1 MGTYASE
8 RKGMSIQQIA
18 GAAFVRIFAPI
29 LLLATTF
36 PYVQII
42 SSGSYTQPQAFVL
55 GLILFPFSLG
65 GFSHLRRS
73 DKAAI
78 FSLGF
83 VGILLF
89 LVTCSPYDN
98 IKEYQY
104 LLAYLNPLLMVPVF
118 ISAIHM
124 VPKKT
129 VKILQG
135 SIAIWLLVSAIQFLI
150 NPQFA
155 TSLLGAW
162 GGSAMD
168 IISSGR
174 GVLGLA
180 PEPTHNAFHTLL
192 LGASLCLLDNSK
204 LSRFLIIGCIV
215 SAIIFAA
222 SSSAVLVLMMSLIV
236 WILKYKTFWGI
247 VFITAGIG
255 FVKLIPLMSEAF
267 LTGDARLIVLLNT
280 FLENPTNILVEDYS
294 VNTRLGGLWVTLADS
309 IQSGLLPNGLSHNV
323 WQEARV
329 ELLSKH
335 DWLLDLSLGGP
346 PSGFGL
352 LLFQGGIL
360 TIPFLVIFMR
370 RVLKNQP
377 NDKLSQILV
386 LAVPF
391 IFLSQFYIST
401 PMFSLVYACIIYRQ
415 QLKRYDPVAGMPDQV
430 SPTPIYLDSQT
441 SSPS

>member
-1 MGTYASE
+1 MGTHAGEKQS
-8 RKGMSIQQIA
+8 MSTQQIT
-18 GAAFVRIFAPI
+18 GSAFVRILAPI

-55 GLILFPFSLG
+55 GLILFPFALG
-65 GFSHLRRS
+65 AFSRLRRS
-73 DKAAI
+73 DKIAI
-78 FSLGF
+78 FGLGF

-89 LVTCSPYDN
+89 LVTCIPYDN
-98 IKEYQY
+98 IQEYQY
-104 LLAYLNPLLMVPVF
+104 LLAYLSPLLMVPVF
-118 ISAIHM
+118 IGAIHI

-129 VKILQG
+129 VKILQA
-135 SIAIWLLVSAIQFLI
+135 SIAIWLLVSVIQFLI

-155 TSLLGAW
+155 TSLLGVW
-162 GGSAMD
+162 GDSAID

-192 LGASLCLLDNSK
+192 LGASLSLLDNSK
-204 LSRFLIIGCIV
+204 LSRFLIKGCIV
-215 SAIIFAA
+215 SAIFFAA
-222 SSSAVLVLMMSLIV
+222 SSSAVLVLIMSLIV
-236 WILKYKTFWGI
+236 WVLRYKTFLGI
-247 VFITAGIG
+247 VFIAAGASFI
-255 FVKLIPLMSEAF
+255 KLIPIILEVF
-267 LTGDARLIVLLNT
+267 LTGDSRLIILLNT

-309 IQSGLLPNGLSHNV
+309 IQSGLLPKGLSYNA

-329 ELLSKH
+329 ELLSNH
-335 DWLLDLSLGGP
+335 DWLLDLSVGGP

-377 NDKLSQILV
+377 NDKLSQVLV

-401 PMFSLVYACIIYRQ
+401 PMFSLVYACILHRQ
-415 QLKRYDPVAGMPDQV
+415 QLKRHEPVAGIPDQV